1 MCGIVGYIGKQEA
14 APILL
19 EGLKA
24 LEYRGYD
31 SAGIAVFSKKR
42 EILALKAVGKV
53 ASLEEKILSQK
64 KPLSGGLGIAHTR
77 WATHGGVCEKNA
89 HPHSDCEKEI
99 WLAHN
104 GIVENYAELRKALIK
119 KGHVFKSETDTEVIG
134 HLIEEEQKRGGAF
147 EEAVRRALK
156 KIRGTYGL
164 AIFNAKEPEKLIA
177 ARNFS
182 PLLVGLGKDEYFIAS
197 DPSAVIRHTRDVI
210 YLRDGEIAIL
220 SRGGFRIIN
229 LDKELV
235 HHAPQTVNWTFEQ
248 AQKGGYKHFMLK
260 EIFEQPQAIENALR
274 GRLIAGEG
282 LAKLGGLEV
291 LEKKLGR
298 IERLVILACGSAYY
312 AGLVGKYM
320 IEEYAGIPVEC
331 EYASEFRYRQPVLD
345 NATAVLAVSQSG
357 ETADTLAAIRE
368 AKRKGILMLGLVNA
382 VGSTIARET
391 DAGIYNHAGPEI
403 GVASTKAFISQVAA
417 FALITLF
424 LGRQRQMS
432 QVTGVRIAEEL
443 KALPE
448 KISQIFSQKERIEK
462 IAEKYAGYSSF
473 LYLGR
478 KYNAP
483 IALEGALKLKEI
495 SYIHAEGYPAGE
507 MKHGP
512 IALLDKNFPIVAIA
526 PKDSVYEKMKSAIEE
541 VKARLSPVLAITTE
555 GNTDLKNL
563 ADDIIYIPKTLEMLT
578 PILSI
583 IPLQLFA
590 YYIAVSKGFDP
601 DKPRN
606 LAKSV
611 TVE

>member
-64 KPLSGGLGIAHTR
+64 KSLSGGLGIAHTR

-320 IEEYAGIPVEC
+320 IEEYAGLPTEVDV
-331 EYASEFRYRQPVLD
+331 ASEFRYRQPIIGPKTGVL
-345 NATAVLAVSQSG
+345 VISQSG
-357 ETADTLAAIRE
+357 ETADTLAALRE
-368 AKRKGILMLGLVNA
+368 AKRKGALTLGIVN
-382 VGSTIARET
+382 VIGSTVAREV
-391 DAGIYNHAGPEI
+391 DAGIYNYAGPEI
-403 GVASTKAFISQVAA
+403 GVATTKAFISQLTVL
-417 FALITLF
+417 ALLALF
-424 LGRQRQMS
+424 FGRQRKMS
-432 QVTGVRIAEEL
+432 PVTGQRIVKEL
-443 KALPE
+443 KNLPALVRVILKQNDE
-448 KISQIFSQKERIEK
+448 IKKLAR
-462 IAEKYAGYSSF
+462 KYKKYSNF

-478 KYNAP
+478 KYNFP

-495 SYIHAEGYPAGE
+495 SYRHAEAYAAGE

-512 IALLDKNFPIVAIA
+512 IALIDKNFPSLFIV
-526 PKDSVYEKMKSAIEE
+526 PQDSVYEKMISNIQEI
-541 VKARLSPVLAITTE
+541 KARGGPVIAVATRGDKKI
-555 GNTDLKNL
+555 GQM
-563 ADDIIYIPKTLEMLT
+563 ADDVIYIPKTLEMLT
-578 PILSI
+578 PIISA

-590 YYIAVSKGFDP
+590 YHIGTLSGCDV

>member
-298 IERLVILACGSAYY
+298 IERLVILACGSAY
-312 AGLVGKYM
+312 
-320 IEEYAGIPVEC
+320 
-331 EYASEFRYRQPVLD
+331 
-345 NATAVLAVSQSG
+345 
-357 ETADTLAAIRE
+357 
-368 AKRKGILMLGLVNA
+368 
-382 VGSTIARET
+382 
-391 DAGIYNHAGPEI
+391 
-403 GVASTKAFISQVAA
+403 
-417 FALITLF
+417 
-424 LGRQRQMS
+424 
-432 QVTGVRIAEEL
+432 
-443 KALPE
+443 
-448 KISQIFSQKERIEK
+448 
-462 IAEKYAGYSSF
+462 
-473 LYLGR
+473 
-478 KYNAP
+478 
-483 IALEGALKLKEI
+483 
-495 SYIHAEGYPAGE
+495 
-507 MKHGP
+507 
-512 IALLDKNFPIVAIA
+512 
-526 PKDSVYEKMKSAIEE
+526 
-541 VKARLSPVLAITTE
+541 
-555 GNTDLKNL
+555 
-563 ADDIIYIPKTLEMLT
+563 
-578 PILSI
+578 
-583 IPLQLFA
+583 
-590 YYIAVSKGFDP
+590 
-601 DKPRN
+601 
-606 LAKSV
+606 
-611 TVE
+611 

>member
-235 HHAPQTVNWTFEQ
+235 HHAP
-248 AQKGGYKHFMLK
+248 
-260 EIFEQPQAIENALR
+260 
-274 GRLIAGEG
+274 
-282 LAKLGGLEV
+282 
-291 LEKKLGR
+291 
-298 IERLVILACGSAYY
+298 
-312 AGLVGKYM
+312 
-320 IEEYAGIPVEC
+320 
-331 EYASEFRYRQPVLD
+331 
-345 NATAVLAVSQSG
+345 
-357 ETADTLAAIRE
+357 
-368 AKRKGILMLGLVNA
+368 
-382 VGSTIARET
+382 
-391 DAGIYNHAGPEI
+391 
-403 GVASTKAFISQVAA
+403 
-417 FALITLF
+417 
-424 LGRQRQMS
+424 
-432 QVTGVRIAEEL
+432 
-443 KALPE
+443 
-448 KISQIFSQKERIEK
+448 
-462 IAEKYAGYSSF
+462 
-473 LYLGR
+473 
-478 KYNAP
+478 
-483 IALEGALKLKEI
+483 
-495 SYIHAEGYPAGE
+495 
-507 MKHGP
+507 
-512 IALLDKNFPIVAIA
+512 
-526 PKDSVYEKMKSAIEE
+526 
-541 VKARLSPVLAITTE
+541 
-555 GNTDLKNL
+555 
-563 ADDIIYIPKTLEMLT
+563 
-578 PILSI
+578 
-583 IPLQLFA
+583 
-590 YYIAVSKGFDP
+590 
-601 DKPRN
+601 
-606 LAKSV
+606 
-611 TVE
+611 